1 MDNMSALEQA
11 LNLLP
16 IIVAVDHKAVKEAV
30 INQLAEEICLHL
42 RHQCP
47 TSSFDVAEDSMKQA
61 VATGL
66 LITQQKVI
74 ANLPMFVK
82 VTKKYQRRASTPTVS
97 NTSSL
102 PNSASGAA
110 GRNGSPE
117 SAALTSQVQVH
128 PAQLAAWESRIS

>member
-1 MDNMSALEQA
+1 
-11 LNLLP
+11 
-16 IIVAVDHKAVKEAV
+16 
-30 INQLAEEICLHL
+30 
-42 RHQCP
+42 
-47 TSSFDVAEDSMKQA
+47 
-61 VATGL
+61 
-66 LITQQKVI
+66 
-74 ANLPMFVK
+74 MFVK

-102 PNSASGAA
+102 LNSASGAA